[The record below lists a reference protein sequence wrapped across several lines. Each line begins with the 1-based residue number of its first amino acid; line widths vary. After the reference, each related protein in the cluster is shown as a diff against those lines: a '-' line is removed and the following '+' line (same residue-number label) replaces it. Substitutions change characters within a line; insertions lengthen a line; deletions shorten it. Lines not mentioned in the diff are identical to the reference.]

1 MCHRKN
7 NIFSKFHYNA
17 LKVFC
22 HLQKVTVSFRSFCK
36 SVSAKIFHLQRNSWK
51 GFWQV
56 LISVK
61 VKIIKLNWVKLA
73 EVMKKLDSSRTSI
86 NYIRLSKLVTMI
98 VIFMTFCLKLCSSFI
113 LCFSKFKEA
122 SLKPSMSCSILVKY
136 TLVNKDEIFTFS
148 LYLIP
153 LEFGNP

>member
-1 MCHRKN
+1 
-7 NIFSKFHYNA
+7 
-17 LKVFC
+17 
-22 HLQKVTVSFRSFCK
+22 
-36 SVSAKIFHLQRNSWK
+36 
-51 GFWQV
+51 
-56 LISVK
+56 
-61 VKIIKLNWVKLA
+61 
-73 EVMKKLDSSRTSI
+73 MKKLDSSRTSI

-113 LCFSKFKEA
+113 LCFSKFKGA